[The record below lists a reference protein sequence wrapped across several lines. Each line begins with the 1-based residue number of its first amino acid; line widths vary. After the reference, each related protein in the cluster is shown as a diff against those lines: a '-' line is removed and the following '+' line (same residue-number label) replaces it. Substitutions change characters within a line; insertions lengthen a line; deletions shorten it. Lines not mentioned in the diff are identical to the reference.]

1 MSFSNLKGYS
11 IRPMRKWEES
21 QPWWVALVILG
32 TGAMVGGQGVGWC
45 DQRHS
50 VPTANALQEAARA
63 GNTAGGKLLAI
74 KRELLMVPGEP
85 PGERKS
91 SGYSPPVLAV
101 HYICYQWLC
110 FYFHLYGFIQ
120 DSQFKLHFFFTF
132 LHKQNSFIT
141 EFLKQIYFQP
151 PKKFHQLSH
160 IVLYFTNDHTPF
172 LTQVCGSH

>member
-1 MSFSNLKGYS
+1 MSFSSLKGYS
-11 IRPMRKWEES
+11 IRLMRKWEES
-21 QPWWVALVILG
+21 QPWWVALAILG
-32 TGAMVGGQGVGWC
+32 TGAMVGGQGVRWC

-120 DSQFKLHFFFTF
+120 DSQFKLHFFFFCF
-132 LHKQNSFIT
+132 LHSCTNKTHSSLNFLSRFTFSHLKNFIS
-141 EFLKQIYFQP
+141 
-151 PKKFHQLSH
+151 SH
-160 IVLYFTNDHTPF
+160 TLFCISQTTILP
-172 LTQVCGSH
+172 S